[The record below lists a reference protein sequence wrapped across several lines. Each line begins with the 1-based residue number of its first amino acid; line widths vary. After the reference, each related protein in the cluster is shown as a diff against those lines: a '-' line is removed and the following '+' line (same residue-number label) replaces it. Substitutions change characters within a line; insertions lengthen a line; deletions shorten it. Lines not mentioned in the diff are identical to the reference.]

1 MTAKVTAAPV
11 VARPKYQIEL
21 AEDEAQALAGV
32 LGLFRFP
39 AELNTGMFGLVTAL
53 RAQLEANGVKAA
65 AFHTRVMQSGRF
77 ELTK

>member
-11 VARPKYQIEL
+11 KARPKYQIEL

-39 AELNTGMFGLVTAL
+39 KALNTGMFGLVTVL
-53 RAQLEANGVKAA
+53 RDTLAANGVQPS
-65 AFHTRVMQSGRF
+65 AFRTRTLQSGRF